1 MRRSPPRHCL
11 GEFYRSLAV
20 AISCCQGCHAS
31 RPRRIALTWMNQFY
45 SSPGLYAYM
54 CMYAGQLYVS
64 AVRDLQDHA
73 ATIHRHT
80 SSSQLGH
87 SRPLGGRQLGS
98 LEPQLSKCQALAQAH
113 ASLRHNHAFA
123 TFASNS
129 AIACYMH
136 VRRSAYAC
144 SIMRRTSAGPLVG
157 PAQML
162 LAYQYTLRS
171 FAPTRCST
179 RV

>member
-1 MRRSPPRHCL
+1 M
-11 GEFYRSLAV
+11 
-20 AISCCQGCHAS
+20 
-31 RPRRIALTWMNQFY
+31 TWTNQFY

-98 LEPQLSKCQALAQAH
+98 LEPQLSKCHGTRASPCIPPSQSCICHLCKQQRHCLLH
-113 ASLRHNHAFA
+113 ACTKKCICVLNHAQNA
-123 TFASNS
+123 P
-129 AIACYMH
+129 
-136 VRRSAYAC
+136 RPLGW
-144 SIMRRTSAGPLVG
+144 TSADAAGLPIYPTLIRADEVLDKGVITHAIRFTGPNS
-157 PAQML
+157 
-162 LAYQYTLRS
+162 R
-171 FAPTRCST
+171 
-179 RV
+179 